1 MARFQIE
8 KGGRFKL
15 DKSSGLENVQVD
27 LSWKSG
33 ADLDASA
40 FLIGADG
47 MIMDD
52 ADFVFYNSNNRA
64 NPETGEPEP
73 FNKAVHGNKVRW
85 RAATVPVSADGS
97 VLGSADDLG
106 DGDEEEGEDSSET
119 MHVRLSKVGPNIQEI
134 IFCVTIYHGDKDGIT
149 FGDVREPAITISNE
163 DTGEELCRYDLK
175 ENFSKETAVEAAKLV
190 CNDEGEW
197 EFVAVGDGYEGGMET
212 LIDMYA

>member
-15 DKSSGLENVQVD
+15 DKSTGLENVQVD
-27 LSWKSG
+27 LSWKTG
-33 ADLDASA
+33 GDLDASA

-73 FNKAVHGNKVRW
+73 FNKAIHGNKVRW
-85 RAATVPVSADGS
+85 RAATIPVSADGS
-97 VLGSADDLG
+97 VLGSADDT
-106 DGDEEEGEDSSET
+106 DDDEDADSGET
-119 MHVRLSKVGPNIQEI
+119 MHVRLSKVSPNIQEI
-134 IFCVTIYHGDKDGIT
+134 IFCVTIYHGDKDGIA

-175 ENFSKETAVEAAKLV
+175 ENFTEETAVEAAKLV

-197 EFVAVGDGYEGGMET
+197 EFVAVGEGYVGGMQS
-212 LIDMYA
+212 LIDTYAC